1 MTSRTV
7 LAPWVRRFLMEHL
20 VAERNLARN
29 TQHSYRDTLRLI
41 LPFIAAQAQKPID
54 KLVVTDLSAER
65 IRQFLLDLEQQRH
78 CGITTRNQRLAAIH
92 SLAHFIG
99 LQSPEHI
106 DWCGQVR
113 AIPFKKAT
121 RPAITYLE
129 KTEMDAL
136 LAAPDCTTAQG
147 CRDHALLL
155 FLYNTGARA
164 DEAAQ
169 LTIADLAFSNA
180 PQRDHSWVTI
190 RGKGNKLRRCPVWS
204 QTVKELLSM
213 VQGRN
218 QGEHVFLNRCGQPIT
233 RFGIHTMVERYAK
246 RVYGQ
251 VPTLKTKK
259 VSPHTIRHTT
269 ATHLLRSGVDINTIR
284 AWLGHVSM
292 NTTNIYAEVD
302 LEMKAKALAHCEVH
316 ENTALPTPTKRWRDD
331 EELMTFLHSL

>member
-1 MTSRTV
+1 MSSQTV
-7 LAPWVRRFLMEHL
+7 LAPWVRRFLMEYL

-29 TQHSYRDTLRLI
+29 TQHSYRDTLRII

-54 KLVVTDLSAER
+54 RLVVTDLSAER
-65 IRQFLLDLEQQRH
+65 IRQFLLALEQQRH

-99 LQSPEHI
+99 TQGPEHI
-106 DWCGQVR
+106 EWCGQVR

-121 RPAITYLE
+121 RPGITYLE

-136 LAAPDCTTAQG
+136 LAAPDGTTPQG
-147 CRDHALLL
+147 RRDHALLL

-180 PQRDHSWVTI
+180 PQRDHSWVLI
-190 RGKGNKLRRCPVWS
+190 RSKGNKLRRCPVWS
-204 QTVKELLSM
+204 QTVKELLPL

-218 QGEHVFLNRCGQPIT
+218 QGEHVFLNRCGKPIT

-246 RVYGQ
+246 RVHAQ
-251 VPTLKTKK
+251 IPSMKTKR

-269 ATHLLRSGVDINTIR
+269 ATHLLRAGVDLNTIR
-284 AWLGHVSM
+284 AWLGHVSL
-292 NTTNIYAEVD
+292 NTTNIYVEVD
-302 LEMKAKALAHCEVH
+302 LEMKAKALAHCEIQQ
-316 ENTALPTPTKRWRDD
+316 NTASTALTKHWRDD
-331 EELMTFLHSL
+331 EALMSFLHSL